1 MKADRIEVSR
11 DEEKKKWLIRIK
23 VGEEVIRRH
32 CDEGKDADD
41 ATLRQAASRMAT
53 DEGYTVDAAD
63 IVISR
68 TQ

>member
-63 IVISR
+63 IVINR